1 MLADSGGNMLSP
13 ELKKLMHYLENGA
26 DNIEIN
32 AEAMLKELH
41 ELDEVEEIIQESLS
55 LSGKVCPTCGRSLL

>member
-13 ELKKLMHYLENGA
+13 ELKKLMHDLENGA

-41 ELDEVEEIIQESLS
+41 ELYALHVEGVFYNE
-55 LSGKVCPTCGRSLL
+55 LSGTVKIENGIA

>member
-1 MLADSGGNMLSP
+1 MLSP
-13 ELKKLMHYLENGA
+13 ELKKLMHDLENGA

-55 LSGKVCPTCGRSLL
+55 LSGTVCPTGGRSLL

>member
-1 MLADSGGNMLSP
+1 MLSP
-13 ELKKLMHYLENGA
+13 ELKKLMHDLENGA

-55 LSGKVCPTCGRSLL
+55 LSGKVCPT